1 MRCETC
7 SSITG
12 FKYRGRVLCSV
23 CINKGI
29 QEDYARYQREIDQRP
44 RTQPVSECEICG
56 RVAATKVGLS
66 SLCQACA
73 QTVDACDHANV
84 ETTETL
90 EDNYLVTR
98 HLCCECG
105 LRFQSD

>member
-29 QEDYARYQREIDQRP
+29 QEDYARYQRELDQRP
-44 RTQPVSECEICG
+44 RIQQVSECEICG
-56 RVAATKVGLS
+56 KDAATRIGLS
-66 SLCQACA
+66 SLCQNCA
-73 QTVDACDHANV
+73 QTVEACDHANV

-105 LRFQSD
+105 LRFQRD